1 MSVKS
6 NLSPNSKNLKK
17 DVPTEIIS
25 IPLKIGNLPYIS
37 LYALCI
43 ISSSEGPST
52 SIALSNNNTRN
63 VSYPE
68 TALKYF
74 SVSLLKFVILELFL
88 FDRSIKF
95 SKPNL
100 FKTKLL

>member
-1 MSVKS
+1 M
-6 NLSPNSKNLKK
+6 SPNSKNLKK

-25 IPLKIGNLPYIS
+25 IPLKIGNLPYLS

-52 SIALSNNNTRN
+52 NIALSHNNTRN

-68 TALKYF
+68 IALKYF
-74 SVSLLKFVILELFL
+74 SVSLLKFLILELFL
-88 FDRSIKF
+88 FDKSFNFLSLIYLKQ
-95 SKPNL
+95 KCYEL
-100 FKTKLL
+100 K